1 MAPRIL
7 AVFAVMALL
16 VSTGTPAAA
25 QVRKARKTLNLVKQV
40 DGPGSGLDADT
51 IQGLTPLQ
59 IQANLVAAIIAASH
73 IVTRRRVSCPGSAG
87 VPRLAATRQW
97 R

>member
-25 QVRKARKTLNLVKQV
+25 QVRKALKTLNLVKQV
-40 DGPGSGLDADT
+40 DGPGSGLTRIPSRDSPRSKSKPT
-51 IQGLTPLQ
+51 SSRRSSRP
-59 IQANLVAAIIAASH
+59 AA
-73 IVTRRRVSCPGSAG
+73 
-87 VPRLAATRQW
+87 L
-97 R
+97 